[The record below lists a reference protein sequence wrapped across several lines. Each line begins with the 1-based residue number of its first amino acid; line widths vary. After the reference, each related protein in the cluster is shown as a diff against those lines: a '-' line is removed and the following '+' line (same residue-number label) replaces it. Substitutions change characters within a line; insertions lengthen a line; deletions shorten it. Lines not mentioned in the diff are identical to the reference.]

1 MKYHFFLLFI
11 LFSVFGFSQ
20 KSNLDLKAVEK
31 SLKNSDS
38 PYNYEKLIFKYKGY
52 PKSLDSIESQY
63 LYYGRNFRK
72 DKVTTSD
79 DRFKS
84 LAEAFKQNNFADCI
98 KQGKALYD
106 KDPTNLDIL
115 LILLRAY
122 DSVKDGSNFM
132 HHLNQFRS
140 LTEGIKNSG
149 DGKSEKTAYIVNSVG
164 DEYILLNILNIGQD
178 YTRSSRPAKD
188 GMFDIWE
195 KEGQQLYIKILYWEL
210 TN

>member
-11 LFSVFGFSQ
+11 MFSVFGFSQ
-20 KSNLDLKAVEK
+20 KSKLDLKAVEK

-72 DKVTTSD
+72 DKVSTSD
-79 DRFKS
+79 DSFKS

-106 KDPTNLDIL
+106 KDPTNLDVL

-122 DSVKDGSNFM
+122 DSVKDGSNFI

-140 LTEGIKNSG
+140 LTEGIKVSG

-164 DEYILLNILNIGQD
+164 DEYILLNILNIGKD
-178 YTRSSRPAKD
+178 YTRSSKPAKD
-188 GMFDIWE
+188 GMFDVWE
-195 KEGQQLYIKILYWEL
+195 KEGQQLYIKILYLEL

>member
-1 MKYHFFLLFI
+1 MKYPFFLLFMM
-11 LFSVFGFSQ
+11 LSVFGFSQ
-20 KSNLDLKAVEK
+20 KSKVDLKAIEK

-38 PYNYEKLIFKYKGY
+38 PYNYDKLIFKYKGY

-63 LYYGRNFRK
+63 LYYGRNFRN
-72 DKVTTSD
+72 DRVQTSD
-79 DRFKS
+79 EGFKN
-84 LAEAFKQNNFADCI
+84 LAEAFKQGNFSDCV

-122 DSVKDGSNFM
+122 DSMKDGSNFM

-140 LTEGIKNSG
+140 LTDGIKSSG
-149 DGKSEKTAYIVNSVG
+149 DGMSEKTAYVVNSVG

-178 YTRSSRPAKD
+178 YTRNSKAVKD
-188 GMFDIWE
+188 GMIDIWE
-195 KEGQQLYIKILYWEL
+195 KDSRRIYIKILYL
-210 TN
+210 D

>member
-1 MKYHFFLLFI
+1 MKYYFSLLFVI
-11 LFSVFGFSQ
+11 FSVFGFSQ
-20 KSNLDLKAVEK
+20 KSKVDLKAIEK
-31 SLKNSDS
+31 SLSRSDS
-38 PYNYEKLIFKYKGY
+38 PYNYDKLIFKYKGY

-72 DKVTTSD
+72 DKISTSD
-79 DRFKS
+79 EGFKN
-84 LAEAFKQNNFADCI
+84 LAEAFKQGNFADCI

-122 DSVKDGSNFM
+122 DSLKDGNNFM

-140 LTEGIKNSG
+140 LTDGIKSSG
-149 DGKSEKTAYIVNSVG
+149 DGLSEKTAYLVNSVG

-178 YTRSSRPAKD
+178 YNRNSKAVKD
-188 GMFDIWE
+188 GMIDVWG
-195 KEGQQLYIKILYWEL
+195 KGDRQVYIKILYL
-210 TN
+210 D

>member
-1 MKYHFFLLFI
+1 MKYQFFLLFI
-11 LFSVFGFSQ
+11 LFSVFGFGQ
-20 KSNLDLKAVEK
+20 KSKIDLKAIEK
-31 SLKNSDS
+31 SLENSDS

-72 DKVTTSD
+72 DKVNTSED
-79 DRFKS
+79 SFKN
-84 LAEAFKQNNFADCI
+84 LVDAFKQNNFADCI
-98 KQGKALYD
+98 KQGKALYN

-122 DSVKDGSNFM
+122 DSVKDGNNFI
-132 HHLNQFRS
+132 HHLNQFRAI
-140 LTEGIKNSG
+140 TEGIKSSG

-178 YTRSSRPAKD
+178 YKRNSKTVKD

-195 KEGQQLYIKILYWEL
+195 KDDTKIYIKILYWEL

>member
-20 KSNLDLKAVEK
+20 KSKVDLKAIEK
-31 SLKNSDS
+31 SLKSSDS

-63 LYYGRNFRK
+63 LYYGRNYRS
-72 DKVTTSD
+72 DKISTSE

-84 LAEAFKQNNFADCI
+84 LVDAFKQNNFADCI
-98 KQGKALYD
+98 KQGKELYD

-122 DSVKDGSNFM
+122 DSVKDGNNFM
-132 HHLNQFRS
+132 HHLNQFRA
-140 LTEGIKNSG
+140 LTDGIKSSG
-149 DGKSEKTAYIVNSVG
+149 DGESEKTAYIVNSVG

-178 YTRSSRPAKD
+178 YTRSSKAMKD
-188 GMFDIWE
+188 SMYDIWE
-195 KEGQQLYIKILYWEL
+195 KEGKKIYIKILYLEL

>member
-20 KSNLDLKAVEK
+20 KSKIDLKSIEK
-31 SLKNSDS
+31 SLRTSDS
-38 PYNYEKLIFKYKGY
+38 PYNYEKLIFKFKGY

-63 LYYGRNFRK
+63 LYYGRNFRN
-72 DKVTTSD
+72 DKINTSD
-79 DRFKS
+79 ESFKS
-84 LAEAFKQNNFADCI
+84 LVEAFKQNNFADCI
-98 KQGKALYD
+98 KQGKALYA
-106 KDPTNLDIL
+106 KDPTNLDVL

-122 DSVKDGSNFM
+122 DSVKDGNNFI
-132 HHLNQFRS
+132 HHLNQFRT
-140 LTEGIKNSG
+140 LTDGIRDSG

-178 YTRSSRPAKD
+178 YTRSSKASKD
-188 GMFDIWE
+188 AMFDIWE
-195 KEGQQLYIKILYWEL
+195 KDGKQIYIKILYLEL

>member
-1 MKYHFFLLFI
+1 MKGHFFLLVI

-20 KSNLDLKAVEK
+20 KSKVDLKAIEK
-31 SLKNSDS
+31 SLKNSDT

-63 LYYGRNFRK
+63 LYYGRNFREHA
-72 DKVTTSD
+72 VNTSD
-79 DRFKS
+79 DSFKS
-84 LAEAFKQNNFADCI
+84 LTEAFKQNNFAECI

-122 DSVKDGSNFM
+122 DSVKDGNNFL
-132 HHLNQFRS
+132 HHLNQFRA
-140 LTEGIKNSG
+140 LTEGIRSSG

-164 DEYILLNILNIGQD
+164 DEYILLNILNISKD
-178 YTRSSRPAKD
+178 YTRRSKAAKD
-188 GMFDIWE
+188 AMFDIWE
-195 KEGQQLYIKILYWEL
+195 KDGKQIYIKILYLEL